1 MPQTDLIQYQSSSVA
16 SLSTALLGL
25 EVTLEAAARENLA
38 LAGDGFTDA
47 EKTAMVAVEELKL
60 VNGMDLA
67 ALLLRGKL
75 IKYIED
81 NGLQTIH
88 PDQYIS
94 MEHMAK
100 MQGIT
105 PTEYSNIR
113 DLYNTVFP
121 YMQSLGFNIAQVWD
135 EAGKSA
141 FKEILPVVKALIT
154 GVMPGAQTAVDA
166 VNRMLDD
173 VAATNA
179 VGGVEMTDEEMR
191 ETAFRSLLDLATTA
205 PVRQVRDHIRPGHTP
220 NLEPLVIR
228 DHERRTIVIDVT
240 EEQWTMY
247 NRLNN
252 GHMDIQE
259 WSVPNDA
266 RTRQREALQN
276 PVLRRIMQLSDG
288 E

>member
-1 MPQTDLIQYQSSSVA
+1 
-16 SLSTALLGL
+16 
-25 EVTLEAAARENLA
+25 
-38 LAGDGFTDA
+38 
-47 EKTAMVAVEELKL
+47 
-60 VNGMDLA
+60 
-67 ALLLRGKL
+67 
-75 IKYIED
+75 
-81 NGLQTIH
+81 
-88 PDQYIS
+88 
-94 MEHMAK
+94 

-252 GHMDIQE
+252 GHMDKILFFGASCSYRTVNNE
-259 WSVPNDA
+259 LANLSNRNCSSRPTNDG
-266 RTRQREALQN
+266 RGRN
-276 PVLRRIMQLSDG
+276 SHSLRL
-288 E
+288 